1 VKIPDFAEPSSD
13 ARFARLFDFLSA
25 PAKRSPA
32 APKTREKA
40 WAPQDRS
47 VRARITDT
55 GKVFTLALKAKE
67 ASSFGAFITER
78 LDELFEAFRQSEMS
92 EKTGD

>member
-1 VKIPDFAEPSSD
+1 MA
-13 ARFARLFDFLSA
+13 
-25 PAKRSPA
+25 SP
-32 APKTREKA
+32 
-40 WAPQDRS
+40 DRS
-47 VRARITDT
+47 VRAKITDT